1 MSKMHIFMAACAE
14 EHDQESGHQSRQ
26 QSSAISWGLVE
37 VFNILKGITDI
48 NKYLLSKC
56 VSRH

>member
-1 MSKMHIFMAACAE
+1 MAACAE

-37 VFNILKGITDI
+37 VFNILKVITDI

-56 VSRH
+56 CVSCH